1 MIDIERLLSDV
12 EKPSR
17 YIGNEH
23 NIVIKDWNN
32 VKLRIALAFPDLY
45 EIGMSHLG
53 FQIIYYLLNRR
64 EDVLCERV
72 FVPGIDL
79 ERKLRDER
87 IPLFTLETKRPV
99 NEFDWIAFSLA
110 YELTYSGI
118 ITILD
123 LANVPVFSKERDES
137 HPLIMA
143 GGPAVLNP
151 EPIADFFD
159 VVFIGEAEEAL
170 DEIVDIY
177 IKWKEE
183 TKRSKKELFKVLSKV
198 EGVYIPALYEVEYKN
213 GKFFNLNSKYDWAP
227 KVIKRRTV
235 YDLDNTF
242 FPTKPLVP
250 LQQVIHDRG
259 FVEIMRGCQ
268 RNCRFCFAGYI
279 YRPKRYRS
287 VEKIIN
293 YVQEIVKNTGYE
305 EISLLSLSSSDYPEI
320 ERLVNLLT
328 EEFSKELV
336 SFSLPS
342 LRADNFSLSLAEKI
356 SKVRKSGLTFAI
368 ESGSERLRKVINK
381 GLREEDFL
389 ETLEIAFQ
397 KGWNNIKL
405 YFMLGLPTETN
416 DDIYQTI
423 DLVYK
428 ILKLNKKV
436 KLHLSFSVFIPKPH
450 TPFQWE
456 RFEDKDIIEERK
468 QILFKHLN
476 KKKNIVIDIHDYG
489 MSLLEAIFS
498 RGDRRLAKVI
508 FDAWSKG
515 SRLEGWKEYL
525 NLTLWKKAFSEN
537 NIDPMTYTREI
548 DINEKLPWD
557 HIFAVSKNYLIKERE
572 KAYKGLESG
581 ACEWRVS
588 CDFCGVK
595 HGE

>member
-476 KKKNIVIDIHDYG
+476 KKKNIVIDIHDYD

>member
-1 MIDIERLLSDV
+1 MIDVDRLLSDV

-23 NIVIKDWNN
+23 NIVIKTWSDI
-32 VKLRIALAFPDLY
+32 KLKVALAFPDLY

-87 IPLFTLETKRPV
+87 IPLFTLETKRPI

-123 LANVPVFSKERDES
+123 LANVPIFSKERAES
-137 HPLIMA
+137 HPLIVA
-143 GGPAVLNP
+143 GGPTVLNP

-159 VVFIGEAEEAL
+159 IIFIGEAEEAL

-183 TKRSKKELFKVLSKV
+183 TKRSKEELFKALSKV
-198 EGVYIPALYEVEYKN
+198 EGVYIPSLYEVEYKN
-213 GKFFNLNSKYDWAP
+213 GKFFNLTPKYDWTP
-227 KVIKRRTV
+227 KVIKRRIV

-250 LQQVIHDRG
+250 LQQVVHDRG

-293 YVQEIVKNTGYE
+293 YVREIIKNTGYE

-389 ETLEIAFQ
+389 KTLEIAFQ

-456 RFEDKDIIEERK
+456 RFEDKGIIEARK
-468 QILFKHLN
+468 QVLFKHLN
-476 KKKNIVIDIHDYG
+476 KKKNIVIDIHDYN
-489 MSLLEAIFS
+489 MSFLEAVFS

-508 FDAWSKG
+508 FDSWSKG

-525 NLTLWKKAFSEN
+525 NLTLWKEAFSEN
-537 NIDPMTYTREI
+537 NIDPTTYTREI

-557 HIFAVSKNYLIKERE
+557 HIFVVSKNYLIKERE
-572 KAYKGLESG
+572 KAHKGLESG
-581 ACEWRVS
+581 ACEWKVL